1 MENIISP
8 TINKI
13 EQDNKD
19 VLKETMDLLVKKFNL
34 ELKRG
39 NIAIKSVNDFTR
51 LATLML
57 QMQGEITPMAESF
70 IMPNL
75 SKTDEEMME
84 DLYENLVKTLNDTHD
99 LENRG

>member
-1 MENIISP
+1 MENIINP

>member
-1 MENIISP
+1 MKNIINP

-39 NIAIKSVNDFTR
+39 NIQIKSVNDFTR

-57 QMQGEITPMAESF
+57 QMQGEITPMTENF
-70 IMPNL
+70 VMPNL

-84 DLYENLVKTLNDTHD
+84 DLYENLIKTLNDSHD

>member
-1 MENIISP
+1 MENIINP

-34 ELKRG
+34 ELKKG

-57 QMQGEITPMAESF
+57 QMQGEITPIVENF
-70 IMPNL
+70 VMPNL

>member
-13 EQDNKD
+13 EQENKD

-57 QMQGEITPMAESF
+57 QMQGEITPIAENF

>member
-1 MENIISP
+1 MENIINP

-13 EQDNKD
+13 EQENKD

-39 NIAIKSVNDFTR
+39 NIQIKSVNDFTR

-57 QMQGEITPMAESF
+57 QMQGEITPMAENF
-70 IMPNL
+70 IMPKL
-75 SKTDEEMME
+75 SKTDEELME
-84 DLYENLVKTLNDTHD
+84 DLYENLVKTLNDSHD

>member
-1 MENIISP
+1 MENIINP

-13 EQDNKD
+13 EQENKD

-34 ELKRG
+34 ELKKG

>member
-1 MENIISP
+1 MENIINP

-34 ELKRG
+34 ELKKG

-51 LATLML
+51 FSYRSSIISSSVLLRL
-57 QMQGEITPMAESF
+57 GI
-70 IMPNL
+70 IRL
-75 SKTDEEMME
+75 SAIGVISPCICSIYRE
-84 DLYENLVKTLNDTHD
+84 V
-99 LENRG
+99 

>member
-1 MENIISP
+1 MKNIINP

-39 NIAIKSVNDFTR
+39 NIQIKSVNDFTR

-57 QMQGEITPMAESF
+57 QMQGEIVPTAENF
-70 IMPNL
+70 VMPNL

-84 DLYENLVKTLNDTHD
+84 DLYENLIKTLNDSHD

>member
-1 MENIISP
+1 MKNIINP

-57 QMQGEITPMAESF
+57 QMQGEITPIVENF
-70 IMPNL
+70 VMPNL

>member
-1 MENIISP
+1 MENIINP

-34 ELKRG
+34 ELKKG
-39 NIAIKSVNDFTR
+39 NIQIKSVNDFTR

-57 QMQGEITPMAESF
+57 QMQGEITPIAENF
-70 IMPNL
+70 IMPTL

>member
-1 MENIISP
+1 MENIINP

-57 QMQGEITPMAESF
+57 QMQGEITPIVENF
-70 IMPNL
+70 VMPNL

>member
-1 MENIISP
+1 MENIINP

-57 QMQGEITPMAESF
+57 QMQGEITPIAESF

>member
-1 MENIISP
+1 MENIINP

-34 ELKRG
+34 ELKKG

-57 QMQGEITPMAESF
+57 QMQGEITPIEENF